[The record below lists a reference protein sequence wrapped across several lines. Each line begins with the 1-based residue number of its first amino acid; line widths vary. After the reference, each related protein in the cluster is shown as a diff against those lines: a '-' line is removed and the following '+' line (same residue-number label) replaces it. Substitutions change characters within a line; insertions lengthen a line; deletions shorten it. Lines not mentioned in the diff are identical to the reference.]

1 MWVLNSEP
9 NYPSI
14 LFQKK
19 LYQNQK
25 YLNNNIYDEEFVSLI
40 NALIDSI
47 KEYYKVSINNITEA
61 NSFISFYE
69 QQGKKIQLLI
79 EEISNS
85 DSYARINELF
95 EQIPKINEIMAQVQ
109 MNTNSTQKKNL
120 DLFFEDAKIL
130 FKKMKNKRK
139 QNIIEIHNFLRNKD
153 INNNFNNSLYN
164 NYTFNHIKS
173 VPKNL
178 KMNKRK
184 SEPKQIK
191 RFNTITNITNNNI
204 SSLYSTSSI
213 YSKIMIL
220 INNLNEFN
228 YMLSKISLE
237 ASNKYNTLQNNIIKE
252 FEILI
257 NLEKIIR
264 I

>member
-130 FKKMKNKRK
+130 FNK
-139 QNIIEIHNFLRNKD
+139 I
-153 INNNFNNSLYN
+153 
-164 NYTFNHIKS
+164 
-173 VPKNL
+173 
-178 KMNKRK
+178 
-184 SEPKQIK
+184 
-191 RFNTITNITNNNI
+191 
-204 SSLYSTSSI
+204 
-213 YSKIMIL
+213 
-220 INNLNEFN
+220 
-228 YMLSKISLE
+228 
-237 ASNKYNTLQNNIIKE
+237 
-252 FEILI
+252 
-257 NLEKIIR
+257 
-264 I
+264 

>member
-1 MWVLNSEP
+1 
-9 NYPSI
+9 
-14 LFQKK
+14 
-19 LYQNQK
+19 
-25 YLNNNIYDEEFVSLI
+25 
-40 NALIDSI
+40 
-47 KEYYKVSINNITEA
+47 
-61 NSFISFYE
+61 
-69 QQGKKIQLLI
+69 
-79 EEISNS
+79 
-85 DSYARINELF
+85 
-95 EQIPKINEIMAQVQ
+95 
-109 MNTNSTQKKNL
+109 
-120 DLFFEDAKIL
+120 
-130 FKKMKNKRK
+130 
-139 QNIIEIHNFLRNKD
+139 
-153 INNNFNNSLYN
+153 
-164 NYTFNHIKS
+164 
-173 VPKNL
+173 
-178 KMNKRK
+178 MNKRK